1 MSALRSEAETLY
13 LLLARAVTV
22 AGSEEIDIGAA
33 LGRVLA
39 QEVRAPRD
47 LPAANNSAMDGYAV
61 RSADLAPAGETRL
74 AVAQRIPAGATGHAL
89 APGTAARIFTGA
101 ALPPGADA
109 ILPQETVRRSG
120 DAILVPAGGGAG
132 GYVRNAGEDLA
143 RDALALAA
151 GTRLGP
157 QHLGLAAALGRARL
171 PVRRPIR
178 AAMFCTGDE
187 LVAPG
192 GALAHGMTYNANGP
206 MLHGLLTGLGCAV
219 DDLGII
225 PDDPHATS
233 AALALAADGAD
244 IVLTSGGASVGE
256 EDHVK
261 AALAER
267 GRLELWQVAV
277 KPGKPIV
284 YGTLGAAH
292 CFGLPGNPVSLFVT
306 FCIFVRPFL
315 LKLQGRTD
323 LAPRALPALAGFER
337 SNPIERRE
345 YLRGR
350 LARDAEGRSVV
361 SIHAN
366 QSSGALSSTTWAD
379 CLAVVPARETVRRGQ
394 TIDVLPYADLLY

>member
-1 MSALRSEAETLY
+1 MR
-13 LLLARAVTV
+13 
-22 AGSEEIDIGAA
+22 
-33 LGRVLA
+33 
-39 QEVRAPRD
+39 
-47 LPAANNSAMDGYAV
+47 YAV
-61 RSADLAPAGETRL
+61 PTLAPAGETRL

-132 GYVRNAGEDLA
+132 AYVRKAGEDLA

-244 IVLTSGGASVGE
+244 IVLTSGGGLGRRGGPCQGGAGGTGPARAVAGRGE
-256 EDHVK
+256 AGQTHRLRD
-261 AALAER
+261 AR
-267 GRLELWQVAV
+267 GRR
-277 KPGKPIV
+277 IV
-284 YGTLGAAH
+284 SA
-292 CFGLPGNPVSLFVT
+292 C
-306 FCIFVRPFL
+306 
-315 LKLQGRTD
+315 
-323 LAPRALPALAGFER
+323 PATR
-337 SNPIERRE
+337 SPC
-345 YLRGR
+345 
-350 LARDAEGRSVV
+350 S
-361 SIHAN
+361 
-366 QSSGALSSTTWAD
+366 
-379 CLAVVPARETVRRGQ
+379 
-394 TIDVLPYADLLY
+394 